1 MSIYDFEYKS
11 RRKFLD
17 HYSENKALKEFA
29 ERLGFENSNYQE
41 HRDILLNFIL
51 NYHKLI
57 HRYEELI
64 SVEQWK
70 QNFYTGIS
78 LFLLFSI
85 PILLYVAPSLL
96 KNYAPNGDLLA
107 QIAAILTG
115 LLTVQ
120 KSLSSWLDKR
130 KIVGNFRKAQ
140 SALKAK
146 LYAFEDKWRGQV
158 LLAVTENEKEI
169 NKLKDDFL
177 QEVRI
182 AIREAQAIV
191 EEEQNLYFDTITSQ
205 SIDLG
210 AMLIEARQSAK
221 NAVGVLI
228 PSQTENQQLALIQKR
243 RTVVQLEAEIREWEN
258 LVGQE
263 NKKLS
268 IPGENTDSLKSQIEG
283 HKKIITDLKA
293 SLIKTKSELEALER
307 IN

>member
-258 LVGQE
+258 LVG
-263 NKKLS
+263 
-268 IPGENTDSLKSQIEG
+268 
-283 HKKIITDLKA
+283 
-293 SLIKTKSELEALER
+293 
-307 IN
+307 